1 MKRSR
6 RTKIVATLGP
16 ASDTPEMITKLFHA
30 GADVFRLN
38 MSHLPRETLPEKIEV
53 IRAIERE
60 AKRPIAILVD
70 LQGPKLRL
78 GAFAEGSAMIANGAS
93 FVLDSDQTP
102 GNAERVYL
110 PHPEILS
117 ALEPGHSVIIDDGKL
132 RLTVTEVG
140 PGRAVTRVEVGG
152 RISNRK
158 GVSLPHTV
166 IPVPAMTD
174 KDRLD
179 LEAGLNAGADWIA
192 VSFVQRPEDMA
203 EVKALAAGRALVMAK
218 IEKPQAL
225 TRLDEI
231 MEVSDGLMVARGDL
245 GVEMP
250 LEQVPGVQK
259 RITRGARRLGKPV
272 VVATQML
279 ESMIT
284 APVPTRAEVSDVATA
299 VYEGA
304 DAVMLSAE
312 SASGAFP
319 VEAISTMSRI
329 AEQVER
335 DALYWDILT
344 AQQRSA
350 PEATASDAIAAAAHQ
365 MVGSLGLNA
374 IMAWTHSGS
383 TALRLARSRPNATVI
398 ALTPKRETARRLA
411 MAWGTHPIVT
421 NDASD
426 VDDMAFR
433 AAKFAVR
440 ERFAEVGDRVIVVA
454 GVPFGTPGATNLVRI
469 AFVTREHAARA

>member
-16 ASDTPEMITKLFHA
+16 ASDTPEMISRLFHA

-38 MSHLPRETLPEKIEV
+38 MSHLPRERLPEKIEV

-60 AKRPIAILVD
+60 ARRPIAILVD
-70 LQGPKLRL
+70 LQGPKLRV
-78 GAFAEGSAMIANGAS
+78 GAFAEGSAMLENGAS
-93 FVLDSDQTP
+93 FTLDSDQAP
-102 GNAERVYL
+102 GDVNRVFL

-140 PGRAVTRVEVGG
+140 GGRAVTRVEVGG

-166 IPVPAMTD
+166 IPMPAMTD
-174 KDRLD
+174 KDRSD

-192 VSFVQRPEDMA
+192 VSFVQRPEDVA
-203 EVKALAAGRALVMAK
+203 EVKKVCAGRALVMAK

-259 RITRGARRLGKPV
+259 RITRAARRLGKPV

-329 AEQVER
+329 AEQVEK
-335 DALYWDILT
+335 DALYWTILT
-344 AQQRSA
+344 AQRSD
-350 PEATASDAIAAAAHQ
+350 PEATAADAIAAAAHQ
-365 MVGSLGLNA
+365 MVDALGLNA

-383 TALRLARSRPNATVI
+383 TALRLARSRPNASVI

-440 ERFAEVGDRVIVVA
+440 ERFAEIGDRVIVVA

-469 AFVTREHAARA
+469 AFITREHAAKA

>member
-38 MSHLPRETLPEKIEV
+38 MSHLPREKLPEKIEV

-110 PHPEILS
+110 PHPEILT

-140 PGRAVTRVEVGG
+140 EGRVVTRVEVGG

-319 VEAISTMSRI
+319 VEAIATMNRI
-329 AEQVER
+329 AEQVEK

>member
-1 MKRSR
+1 MKRAR

-16 ASDTPEMITKLFHA
+16 ASEDPEVIEKLFEA

-38 MSHLPRETLPEKIEV
+38 MSHLPRERLAERVAV
-53 IRAIERE
+53 IRSIEQRLR
-60 AKRPIAILVD
+60 RPIAILLD
-70 LQGPKLRL
+70 LQGPKLRV
-78 GAFAEGSAMIANGAS
+78 GKFAGDAAILEKGQS
-93 FVLDSDQTP
+93 FVLDGEEALGDAT
-102 GNAERVYL
+102 RVHL

-117 ALEPGHSVIIDDGKL
+117 SLEPGHTVLIDDGKL
-132 RLTVTEVG
+132 RLQVVEVA
-140 PGRAVTRVEVGG
+140 PRRAVTRVLVGG

-158 GVSLPHTV
+158 GVSLPDTT
-166 IPVPAMTD
+166 IPVAAMTE
-174 KDRLD
+174 KDHLD
-179 LEAGLNAGADWIA
+179 LEAGLAANIDWIA
-192 VSFVQRPEDMA
+192 VSFVQRPEDVA
-203 EVKALAAGRALVMAK
+203 EVKEIAGHRALVMAK

-225 TRLDEI
+225 AHLDGI

-279 ESMIT
+279 ESMIS

-312 SASGAFP
+312 SASGSFP
-319 VEAISTMSRI
+319 VESVATMNRI

-335 DALYWDILT
+335 DAIYWSII
-344 AQQRSA
+344 AAQRSV
-350 PEATASDAIAAAAHQ
+350 PEATASDAIALAAHQ
-365 MVGSLGLNA
+365 IVDTLGLDA
-374 IMAWTHSGS
+374 IMAWTASGS
-383 TALRLARSRPNATVI
+383 TALRLARARPNASVI

-426 VDDMAFR
+426 IDDMSFR
-433 AAKFAVR
+433 ACKFAVR
-440 ERFAEVGDRVIVVA
+440 ERFAKVGDRVIVVA
-454 GVPFGTPGATNLVRI
+454 GLPFGTPGATNLIRI
-469 AFVTREHAARA
+469 AQVTREHAAKA

>member
-16 ASDTPEMITKLFHA
+16 ASDTPEMIAKLFRA
-30 GADVFRLN
+30 GVDVFRLN
-38 MSHLPRETLPEKIEV
+38 MSHLPREKLPEKVEA
-53 IRAIERE
+53 IRAVERE
-60 AKRPIAILVD
+60 FKRPIGILVD

-78 GAFAEGSAMIANGAS
+78 GAFAEGFAMIENGAS
-93 FVLDSDQTP
+93 FVLDGDPTP
-102 GNAERVYL
+102 GDVHRCYL

-117 ALEPGHSVIIDDGKL
+117 ALEPGHAVIIDDGKL
-132 RLTVTEVG
+132 RLTVTEVSEA
-140 PGRAVTRVEVGG
+140 RAVTRVEVGG

-166 IPVPAMTD
+166 IPLPAMTD
-174 KDRLD
+174 KDRSD
-179 LEAGLNAGADWIA
+179 LEAGLNVGADWIA
-192 VSFVQRPEDMA
+192 VSFVQRPEDVA
-203 EVKALAAGRALVMAK
+203 EVKKVCAGRALVMAK

-231 MEVSDGLMVARGDL
+231 MEISDGVMVARGDL

-259 RITRGARRLGKPV
+259 RITRGARRMGKPV

-319 VEAISTMSRI
+319 LEAIAMMSRI
-329 AEQVER
+329 AEEVER
-335 DALYWDILT
+335 DALYWSIIRAQNATPDHT
-344 AQQRSA
+344 AA
-350 PEATASDAIAAAAHQ
+350 DAIAAAAHQ
-365 MVGSLGLNA
+365 MVDALDLEA

-383 TALRLARSRPNATVI
+383 TALRLSRERPNATVI

-411 MAWGTHPIVT
+411 IAWGTHPIVT

-469 AFVTREHAARA
+469 AFITREHAAKA

>member
-1 MKRSR
+1 MKRAR

-16 ASDTPEMITKLFHA
+16 ASEDPEVIEKLFEA

-38 MSHLPRETLPEKIEV
+38 MSHLPRERLIERVGV
-53 IRAIERE
+53 IRAIEQRLR
-60 AKRPIAILVD
+60 RPIAILLD
-70 LQGPKLRL
+70 LQGPKLRV
-78 GAFAEGSAMIANGAS
+78 GRFAQEAALLESGQT
-93 FVLDSDQTP
+93 FVLDGDAAP
-102 GNAERVYL
+102 GDATRVHL

-117 ALEPGHSVIIDDGKL
+117 SLEPGHTVLIDDGKL
-132 RLTVTEVG
+132 RLSVTEAAPDRV
-140 PGRAVTRVEVGG
+140 VTRVLVGG

-158 GVSLPHTV
+158 GVSLPDTT
-166 IPVPAMTD
+166 IPVAAMTE

-179 LEAGLNAGADWIA
+179 LEAGLAANVDWIA
-192 VSFVQRPEDMA
+192 VSFVQRPEDVA
-203 EVKALAAGRALVMAK
+203 EVKAIAGGRALVMAK

-225 TRLDEI
+225 ARLDAI
-231 MEVSDGLMVARGDL
+231 MEASDGLMVARGDL

-259 RITRGARRLGKPV
+259 RITRGARRLGRPV

-319 VEAISTMSRI
+319 VEAVATMNRI

-335 DALYWDILT
+335 DAIYWSII
-344 AQQRSA
+344 AAQRSA
-350 PEATASDAIAAAAHQ
+350 PEATASDAIAASAHQ
-365 MVGSLGLNA
+365 IVDTLNLDA
-374 IMAWTHSGS
+374 IMAWTASGS
-383 TALRLARSRPNATVI
+383 TALRLARARPNASVI

-411 MAWGTHPIVT
+411 LAWGTHPIVT

-426 VDDMAFR
+426 IDDMSFR
-433 AAKFAVR
+433 ACKFAVR
-440 ERFAEVGDRVIVVA
+440 ERFAQVGDRVIVVA
-454 GVPFGTPGATNLVRI
+454 GLPFGTPGATNLIRI
-469 AFVTREHAARA
+469 AQVTREHAAKA